1 VKADERIRELNEE
14 TRQVRGE
21 RDAYNEEIERLK
33 MQMDPS
39 TLSLADIQRKLHELD
54 PSKFREV
61 MKDLKYD
68 GDEPDWAK
76 LDFMERMKIGNSQQ
90 VDEND
95 ANSMKREIERLKVK
109 RRDLAAELEKVQN
122 LLKMQVDID
131 KEQAKIY
138 QQEID
143 QLKAQIASDNRRVNE
158 LNQLIT

>member
-1 VKADERIRELNEE
+1 MKADEKLREINEE

-21 RDAYNEEIERLK
+21 RDAYNEEIERLR

-39 TLSLADIQRKLHELD
+39 TLSLADIQKKLHELD
-54 PSKFREV
+54 PSMFRQV

-76 LDFMERMKIGNSQQ
+76 LDFMERMKIGGSHQ

-95 ANSMKREIERLKVK
+95 AASMKKEIERLKFK

-122 LLKMQVDID
+122 LLKM
-131 KEQAKIY
+131 
-138 QQEID
+138 
-143 QLKAQIASDNRRVNE
+143 
-158 LNQLIT
+158 

>member
-1 VKADERIRELNEE
+1 MKADEKLREINEE

-21 RDAYNEEIERLK
+21 RDAYNEEIERLR

-39 TLSLADIQRKLHELD
+39 TLSLADIQKKLHELD
-54 PSKFREV
+54 PSMFRQV

-76 LDFMERMKIGNSQQ
+76 LDFMERMKIGGNHQ

-95 ANSMKREIERLKVK
+95 AASMKKEIERLKFK

-122 LLKMQVDID
+122 LLKM
-131 KEQAKIY
+131 
-138 QQEID
+138 
-143 QLKAQIASDNRRVNE
+143 
-158 LNQLIT
+158 